1 MIISEGDALE
11 DEKSVY
17 TAAPAEEAEALIKRG
32 IAAMNDITTPLP
44 QRDFRISSITSPRA
58 EVLHEAEKL
67 ICGTRQ
73 QEYGS
78 PYDSHARIA
87 GLWSALLGIEIR
99 PYQAAVMLACMKA
112 SRAMTDVKMDTF
124 NDGAGYFALA
134 YDILLE
140 EEQQ

>member
-1 MIISEGDALE
+1 MSDMTMGEAAELLERSNKAVAAISE
-11 DEKSVY
+11 
-17 TAAPAEEAEALIKRG
+17 
-32 IAAMNDITTPLP
+32 PLP
-44 QRDFRISSITSPRA
+44 QREFRVSSITSPRA
-58 EVLHEAEKL
+58 EVLREAEKL
-67 ICGTRQ
+67 ICGVRQ

-87 GLWSALLGIEIR
+87 ALWSALLGIEIR
-99 PYQAAVMLACMKA
+99 PYQAAIMLALMKA

-140 EEQQ
+140 EDQQ